1 MNPDKT
7 RYQPIEWLGS
17 RVRIIDQTQLPGK
30 EVYLEFE
37 DYRELAAAI
46 KELKVRGAPAIGV
59 AGAYGVVLGALKI
72 KAGGREVF
80 LKELTGVIDHIW
92 ATRPTARNLFFALE
106 RMKTAAAGGKDPA
119 DILKRLIK
127 EAGLIQK
134 YEAGATARL
143 SKYGAALLKDGW
155 TVLTHCNAGPLA
167 TCGDGTA
174 LGVIIAARKQGK
186 GLNVIADETRPLLQ
200 GARLTTWELQR
211 LGIPHTL
218 IADNAAASLM
228 AAKLVDMVI
237 TGADRIAANGDTAN
251 KVGTYGLAV
260 LADHHSV
267 PFYVAAPLST
277 VDPQTAT
284 GEDIAI
290 ESRSQDEVTAP
301 LGVRFAPEGTEAAN
315 PAFDVTPGRLIA
327 GIITEAG
334 MVGPPYRQSLRRLR
348 RAL

>member
-1 MNPDKT
+1 MSEPL
-7 RYQPIEWLGS
+7 RP
-17 RVRIIDQTQLPGK
+17 VRWDDATIVILDQRLLPND
-30 EVYLEFE
+30 EVYLACRTLDEVC
-37 DYRELAAAI
+37 DAIARLA
-46 KELKVRGAPAIGV
+46 VRGAPLLGV
-59 AGAYGVVLGALKI
+59 TAAYGMALAAATSPAGTG
-72 KAGGREVF
+72 KAMHRDLRLAGRALV
-80 LKELTGVIDHIW
+80 
-92 ATRPTARNLFFALE
+92 ATRPTAVNISWAVE
-106 RMKTAAAGGKDPA
+106 RVMSRVAGVDDPEGLSEAVLAEAAAIEREDA
-119 DILKRLIK
+119 
-127 EAGLIQK
+127 EAARAIGA
-134 YEAGATARL
+134 AGAELVPDGARI
-143 SKYGAALLKDGW
+143 
-155 TVLTHCNAGPLA
+155 LTHCNTGHLVSAGI
-167 TCGDGTA
+167 GTA
-174 LGVIIAARKQGK
+174 LGVIETAHAQGRRIS
-186 GLNVIADETRPLLQ
+186 VWVDETRPLLQ

-228 AAKLVDMVI
+228 AAGQVDMVI

-334 MVGPPYRQSLRRLR
+334 TVGPPYRQSLRRLR
-348 RAL
+348 RAR